1 MTRSRR
7 LAVSFGSLAVLAAVA
22 IAAVSPAPAA
32 DLVPA
37 MTCEELSGVSWGGFI
52 LDEVSEVEA
61 GPNDPAHCRVLGT
74 IDEEI
79 HFELLL
85 PTDADWN
92 GRFLMGGG
100 GGYVGSVQNQALQFA
115 GPGLGAEPR
124 VRHGRNGHGPRG
136 LRDRRELGPEPARPR
151 GELRPPG
158 GPRDRGGGEDDHPP
172 LLRTR
177 HRVLVLRRLLAGRG
191 PGHDVVAALSGRLR
205 RHRLRRAGLQ
215 LDRPGRLLP
224 PDPAGPV
231 SRIPPT
237 SPRR

>member
-7 LAVSFGSLAVLAAVA
+7 LAVSFGSLAILAAVA
-22 IAAVSPAPAA
+22 IAGVSPAPAA

-37 MTCEELSGVSWGGFI
+37 MTCEELSGVSWGGFV

-61 GPNDPAHCRVLGT
+61 GANDPAHCRVLGT

-85 PTDADWN
+85 PTAADWN

-100 GGYVGSVQNQALQFA
+100 GGYVGSVQNQALGFA
-115 GPGLGAEPR
+115 GPVSVLSRGFATAGTDT
-124 VRHGRNGHGPRG
+124 GHEGSGIDASWALNRP
-136 LRDRRELGPEPARPR
+136 DREVNFGQ
-151 GELRPPG
+151 PG
-158 GPRDRGGGEDDHPP
+158 GPRDGGGGEDDHPS
-172 LLRTR
+172 LLRPR

-205 RHRLRRAGLQ
+205 RHRLRSAGL
-215 LDRPGRLLP
+215 
-224 PDPAGPV
+224 
-231 SRIPPT
+231 
-237 SPRR
+237 

>member
-7 LAVSFGSLAVLAAVA
+7 LAVSFGSVAVLAAAV
-22 IAAVSPAPAA
+22 AAVSPAPAA

-37 MTCEELSGVSWGGFI
+37 MACEELSGVSWGGFV

-115 GPGLGAEPR
+115 GPVSVLSRG
-124 VRHGRNGHGPRG
+124 VRHRRDRHGPRG
-136 LRDRRELGPEPARPR
+136 LRDRRELGPAPARPR
-151 GELRPPG
+151 GEPSA
-158 GPRDRGGGEDDHPP
+158 
-172 LLRTR
+172 T
-177 HRVLVLRRLLAGRG
+177 GR
-191 PGHDVVAALSGRLR
+191 SM
-205 RHRLRRAGLQ
+205 
-215 LDRPGRLLP
+215 
-224 PDPAGPV
+224 
-231 SRIPPT
+231 
-237 SPRR
+237 